1 MRNFWDLDYG
11 EVGFKFFGT
20 YHYACLAII
29 FIFAIILYKPW
40 RASRNFRIFLALT
53 PISLEMIRLVGVLIS
68 GHYDS
73 SYLPFHL
80 CLIGAQFMAVDAFV
94 DRKFIKACLYYL
106 FMPAAILSL
115 FTPGWDQVNKYSY
128 VAIISWIIHGVNAF
142 YPIYLVISKEYL
154 PKIRDIIYPIIFI
167 LVTLPIIKVLNKKLD
182 ANYYFIEE
190 PYEGSALATI
200 KDVFPNYVVGLFI
213 VTVFVMVLTFFIYR
227 IISKLKKDQLP
238 KLK

>member
-11 EVGFKFFGT
+11 EVGFNFYGT
-20 YHYACLAII
+20 YHFACLFII
-29 FIFAIILYKPW
+29 FIFGVFLYKPW
-40 RASRNFRIFLALT
+40 RNNKKFRKILAIL
-53 PISLEMIRLVGVLIS
+53 PISLEIIRLLAVLID

-80 CLIGAQFMAVDAFV
+80 CLIGAQFMAVDAFY
-94 DRKFIKACLYYL
+94 DSKIIKSCLYYL

-128 VAIISWIIHGVNAF
+128 VAIISWIIHGINAF

-154 PKIRDIIYPIIFI
+154 PRLRDLIYPVTFII
-167 LVTLPIIKVLNKKLD
+167 LTLPIIKVLNKKLE

-190 PYEGSALATI
+190 PYKGSPLATI
-200 KDVFPNYVVGLFI
+200 KDFFPNYILGLFI
-213 VTVFVMVLTFFIYR
+213 VTLFVMVLTFFIY
-227 IISKLKKDQLP
+227 KLIVSFRKK
-238 KLK
+238 

>member
-11 EVGFKFFGT
+11 QVGFKFYGA
-20 YHYACLAII
+20 YHFIWLFII
-29 FIFAIILYKPW
+29 FIFGLFLYKPW
-40 RASRNFRIFLALT
+40 KKSKKFRKVIAIL
-53 PISLEMIRLVGVLIS
+53 PISLEIIRLIAVLID

-80 CLIGAQFMAVDAFV
+80 CLIGSQFMAVDAFY
-94 DRKFIKACLYYL
+94 DSKIIKSCLYYL

-115 FTPGWDQVNKYSY
+115 NTPGWDQVNKYSY
-128 VAIISWIIHGVNAF
+128 VAIISWIIHGINSF

-154 PKIRDIIYPIIFI
+154 PKLRDIIYPVIFI
-167 LVTLPIIKVLNKKLD
+167 LFTLPIIKILNKKLN

-200 KDVFPNYVVGLFI
+200 KNVFPNYIVGLFI
-213 VTVFVMVLTFFIYR
+213 VTVFVMVLTFFIY
-227 IISKLKKDQLP
+227 KLIVSLRKK
-238 KLK
+238 

>member
-11 EVGFKFFGT
+11 EVGFKFYGT
-20 YHYACLAII
+20 YHFACLLII
-29 FIFAIILYKPW
+29 FVFGIVLYKPW
-40 RASRNFRIFLALT
+40 RERKNFRRFLALT
-53 PISLEMIRLVGVLIS
+53 PISLEMIRLVGVLMS

-80 CLIGAQFMAVDAFV
+80 CLIGSQFMAVDAFV

-115 FTPGWDQVNKYSY
+115 FTPGWDMVNKYSY
-128 VAIISWIIHGVNAF
+128 VAIISWIIHGINAF
-142 YPIYLVISKEYL
+142 YPIYLVLSKEYT
-154 PKIRDIIYPIIFI
+154 PKLRDIIYPIIFI
-167 LVTLPIIKVLNKKLD
+167 LVTLPIIKTLNKKLD

-213 VTVFVMVLTFFIYR
+213 VTVLVMVMTFFIYKL
-227 IISKLKKDQLP
+227 IIKIRKK
-238 KLK
+238 

>member
-11 EVGFKFFGT
+11 PVGFKFYGT
-20 YHYACLAII
+20 YHFVCLAII
-29 FIFAIILYKPW
+29 FIFGIILYRPW
-40 RASRNFRIFLALT
+40 RENKNFRIFLAIS
-53 PISLEMIRLVGVLIS
+53 PISFEMIRLIAVLID

-80 CLIGAQFMAVDAFV
+80 CLIGAQFMAVDAFY
-94 DRKFIKACLYYL
+94 DSKIIKACLYYL

-154 PKIRDIIYPIIFI
+154 PKLRDIIYPVIFI

-213 VTVFVMVLTFFIYR
+213 VTVLIMLMTFLIYR
-227 IISKLKKDQLP
+227 IILKLKKD
-238 KLK
+238 

>member
-11 EVGFKFFGT
+11 EVGFKFYGT
-20 YHYACLAII
+20 YHLACLLII
-29 FIFAIILYKPW
+29 FIFGIVLYKSW
-40 RASRNFRIFLALT
+40 RERKNFRRFLALT
-53 PISLEMIRLVGVLIS
+53 PISLEMIRLVGVLMS

-80 CLIGAQFMAVDAFV
+80 CLIGSQFMAVDAFV

-115 FTPGWDQVNKYSY
+115 LTPGWNTVNKYSY
-128 VAIISWIIHGVNAF
+128 VAIISWIIHGINAF
-142 YPIYLVISKEYL
+142 YPIYLVRSKEYT
-154 PKIRDIIYPIIFI
+154 PKLRDISYPIIFI
-167 LVTLPIIKVLNKKLD
+167 LVTLPIIKTLNKKLD

-213 VTVFVMVLTFFIYR
+213 VTVLVMVMTFFIYKL
-227 IISKLKKDQLP
+227 IIKIRKK
-238 KLK
+238 

>member
-11 EVGFKFFGT
+11 EVGFKFYGT
-20 YHYACLAII
+20 YHFACLLII
-29 FIFAIILYKPW
+29 FVFGIVLYKPW
-40 RASRNFRIFLALT
+40 RERKNFRSFLALT
-53 PISLEMIRLVGVLIS
+53 PISLEMIRLVGVLMS

-80 CLIGAQFMAVDAFV
+80 CLIGSQFMAVDAFV

-115 FTPGWDQVNKYSY
+115 LTPGWDMVNKYSY

-142 YPIYLVISKEYL
+142 YPIYLVLSKEYT
-154 PKIRDIIYPIIFI
+154 PKLRDIIYPIIFI
-167 LVTLPIIKVLNKKLD
+167 LVTLPIIKTLNKKLN

-190 PYEGSALATI
+190 PYAGSPLEII
-200 KDVFPNYVVGLFI
+200 KEISPNYVLGLFM
-213 VTVFVMVLTFFIYR
+213 VTVLVMLMTFFIYKL
-227 IISKLKKDQLP
+227 IIKIRKK
-238 KLK
+238 

>member
-11 EVGFKFFGT
+11 EVGFNFYGT
-20 YHYACLAII
+20 YHFACLFII
-29 FIFAIILYKPW
+29 FIFGVFLYKPW
-40 RASRNFRIFLALT
+40 KNNKKFRKTLALL
-53 PISLEMIRLVGVLIS
+53 PISLEIIRLIAVLID

-80 CLIGAQFMAVDAFV
+80 CLIGAQFMAVDAFY
-94 DRKFIKACLYYL
+94 DSKIIKSCLYYL

-128 VAIISWIIHGVNAF
+128 VALVSWIIHGINAF

-154 PKIRDIIYPIIFI
+154 PRLRDLIYPVIFI
-167 LVTLPIIKVLNKKLD
+167 IVTLPIIKILNKKLE

-190 PYEGSALATI
+190 PYEGSPLATI
-200 KDVFPNYVVGLFI
+200 KGFFPNYILGLFI
-213 VTVFVMVLTFFIYR
+213 VTIFVMVLTFFIY
-227 IISKLKKDQLP
+227 KLIVILRKK
-238 KLK
+238 

>member
-1 MRNFWDLDYG
+1 MRNFWDLEYG
-11 EVGFKFFGT
+11 EVGFKFFGI

-29 FIFAIILYKPW
+29 FVFGIVLYKPW
-40 RASRNFRIFLALT
+40 RERKNFRRFLALT
-53 PISLEMIRLVGVLIS
+53 PISLEMIRLVGVLMS

-80 CLIGAQFMAVDAFV
+80 CLIGSQFMAVDAFV

-115 FTPGWDQVNKYSY
+115 FTPGWNTVNKYSY

-142 YPIYLVISKEYL
+142 YTTYLVVSGEYL
-154 PKIRDIIYPIIFI
+154 PKLRDIIYPIIFI
-167 LVTLPIIKVLNKKLD
+167 LVTLPIIKVLNRKLG

-190 PYEGSALATI
+190 PYGGSPLATI

-213 VTVFVMVLTFFIYR
+213 VTVLVMLMTFLIYKL
-227 IISKLKKDQLP
+227 IIKIRKK
-238 KLK
+238 

>member
-11 EVGFKFFGT
+11 EVGFKFFGI

-29 FIFAIILYKPW
+29 FVFGIVLYKPW
-40 RASRNFRIFLALT
+40 KERKNFRRFLALT
-53 PISLEMIRLVGVLIS
+53 PISLEMIRLVGVLMS

-80 CLIGAQFMAVDAFV
+80 CLIGSQFMALDAFV

-115 FTPGWDQVNKYSY
+115 LTPGWDMVNKYSY
-128 VAIISWIIHGVNAF
+128 VAIISWIIHGINAF
-142 YPIYLVISKEYL
+142 YPIYLVLSKEYT
-154 PKIRDIIYPIIFI
+154 PKLRYISYPIVFI
-167 LVTLPIIKVLNKKLD
+167 LVTLPIIKTLNKKLD

-213 VTVFVMVLTFFIYR
+213 VTVLVMLMTFLIYKL
-227 IISKLKKDQLP
+227 IIKIRKK
-238 KLK
+238 